1 MSGTPQHFAGE
12 QVDCVALSGG
22 IGGTKLV
29 VGLSRVVDPARLLVV
44 ANTGDD
50 FEHLGLH
57 VSPDLDTLTY
67 TLAGLANAE
76 TGWGRA
82 GETWTFMTAMAALG
96 GETWFR
102 LGDGDLATHVERTRC
117 LEAGESLSSITA
129 NFRAR
134 LGVATRIVPMSDD
147 AVRTIVETPGGPLP
161 FQHYFV
167 REGCRPKVTGF
178 EFAGAAN
185 ARANPAFLAALA
197 DPGLGSVVI
206 CPSNPFISVDPILA
220 LPGVGAALKT
230 CRAPVIAVS
239 PIVGGQAIKGPTA
252 KMMRELGLTVSATSV
267 AAHYQGLID
276 GFVLDAADTGLTDQ
290 VRDLGLEVLVAET
303 VMKSLDDRIRLA
315 QSVLEFAGRC
325 PKAALSPLAKAR

>member
-76 TGWGRA
+76 TDWGRA

-96 GETWFR
+96 GEAWFR

-129 NFRAR
+129 NFCAR

-161 FQHYFV
+161 VQHYFV
-167 REGCRPKVTGF
+167 REGCRPEVTGF
-178 EFAGAAN
+178 EFAGVAN
-185 ARANPAFLAALA
+185 ARANPAFIAALA
-197 DPGLGSVVI
+197 DPDLGSVII

-290 VRDLGLEVLVAET
+290 VHDLGLEVLVAET